1 MINLL
6 KKLKNKKIE
15 SELEYYYN
23 NIVLLARDKRLYIQ
37 GGVPDTIDG
46 RYELIILHCHL
57 FVNRMILAGS
67 EEKAFAQKLINYMF
81 RDFDRSLR
89 EIGVGDLSVGKKIKF
104 MVSSY
109 YGRANTYQKALNK
122 NSQITDEALKNNLY
136 GTINPNQNEVEYM
149 KIYIKNLIRYLSSLK
164 KHDVLICFQN
174 NINFFEGLSDE

>member
-6 KKLKNKKIE
+6 KKIKSKKIE
-15 SELEYYYN
+15 SELEDYYN

-57 FVNRMILAGS
+57 FVNRLIISGL
-67 EEKAFAQKLINYMF
+67 EEKKFAQKLINYMF

-122 NSQITDEALKNNLY
+122 NSQIIDKALKNNLY
-136 GTINPNQNEVEYM
+136 GTIIPNQNELEYM
-149 KIYIKNLIRYLSSLK
+149 KIYINNLIRYLSSLK
-164 KHDVLICFQN
+164 NRDVIICFQN

>member
-6 KKLKNKKIE
+6 KKLKSKKIE
-15 SELEYYYN
+15 SELENYYN

-37 GGVPDTIDG
+37 GGVPDTMDG

-57 FVNRMILAGS
+57 FVNRLIIAGS

-122 NSQITDEALKNNLY
+122 NSQSIDSALKKNLY
-136 GTINPNQNEVEYM
+136 GTINPNQNEVKYM
-149 KIYIKNLIRYLSSLK
+149 KIYIKNLITYLSSLK
-164 KHDVLICFQN
+164 NRDLLICFQN

>member
-23 NIVLLARDKRLYIQ
+23 NIVLLSRDKRLYIQ

-57 FVNRMILAGS
+57 FVNRLIIAGS

-164 KHDVLICFQN
+164 NHDVLICFQN

>member
-57 FVNRMILAGS
+57 FVNRLIIAGS

-122 NSQITDEALKNNLY
+122 NSQIIVLDCVNQKQDILELSEEHIERLNCTHALLRGNYLN
-136 GTINPNQNEVEYM
+136 
-149 KIYIKNLIRYLSSLK
+149 KIY
-164 KHDVLICFQN
+164 N
-174 NINFFEGLSDE
+174 NVNHHLLH

>member
-1 MINLL
+1 MLNLF
-6 KKLKNKKIE
+6 KKFKNKKNN
-15 SELEYYYN
+15 SEIEYYYN
-23 NIVLLARDKRLYIQ
+23 NIVLLARNKRLYIQ

-57 FVNRMILAGS
+57 FVDRMILAGS

-104 MVSSY
+104 MVSAY

-122 NSQITDEALKNNLY
+122 NSQIIDKALKNNLY

-164 KHDVLICFQN
+164 NHDVLICFEN

>member
-1 MINLL
+1 LINLL

-57 FVNRMILAGS
+57 FINRLIIAGS
-67 EEKAFAQKLINYMF
+67 VEKAFAQKLINYMF

-89 EIGVGDLSVGKKIKF
+89 EIGVGDLSVGKKVKF
-104 MVSSY
+104 MASSY
-109 YGRANTYQKALNK
+109 YGRANTYQKALNE
-122 NSQITDEALKNNLY
+122 NSQIIDKALKNNLY

-149 KIYIKNLIRYLSSLK
+149 KTYIKNLIRYLSSLK
-164 KHDVLICFQN
+164 NSDVLICFQN

>member
-1 MINLL
+1 MLNLF
-6 KKLKNKKIE
+6 KKFKNKKNN
-15 SELEYYYN
+15 SEIEYYYN
-23 NIVLLARDKRLYIQ
+23 NIVLLARNKRLYIQ

-46 RYELIILHCHL
+46 RFELIILHCHL
-57 FVNRMILAGS
+57 FVNRLILAGI

-164 KHDVLICFQN
+164 NHDVLICFQN

>member
-57 FVNRMILAGS
+57 FINRLIIAGS

-164 KHDVLICFQN
+164 NHDVLICFQN

>member
-1 MINLL
+1 MINLF
-6 KKLKNKKIE
+6 KKLKNKNND
-15 SELEYYYN
+15 SEIEYYYN
-23 NIVLLARDKRLYIQ
+23 NILLLARNKRLYIQ

-46 RYELIILHCHL
+46 RFELIILHCHL
-57 FVNRMILAGS
+57 FVNRLILAGS

-122 NSQITDEALKNNLY
+122 HSKIIDKALKNNLY
-136 GTINPNQNEVEYM
+136 GTISPNKNEVKYM
-149 KIYIKNLIRYLSSLK
+149 KFYIKNLLRYLSSLK
-164 KHDVLICFQN
+164 NSDVLICFQN
-174 NINFFEGLSDE
+174 NIDLFEGLADE

>member
-57 FVNRMILAGS
+57 FVNRLIIAGS

-164 KHDVLICFQN
+164 NHDVLICFQN